1 MSGLK
6 MNDHISITLTSLTA
20 SYIIIATA
28 AAILIAWLTE
38 DWTLFIPSML
48 LLGGA
53 FATYIGLKQR
63 TRPLSRT
70 ERGNGNFLMFW
81 GTFLIAISLI
91 WAINYVYPGNG
102 LLLFIGLLVWLGIAV
117 VLFTMKRG

>member
-1 MSGLK
+1 

-70 ERGNGNFLMFW
+70 GRGNGSFLMFW